1 MCIIIISENE
11 RMKYSRVS
19 WKICSD
25 SFELS
30 VIYSPEEKYSC
41 FSFSFLF
48 FYYYSAFSLICHR
61 KRLTLRVNFSSV
73 FYFKKNLISITC
85 NAFRC
90 IFNYDDAN
98 NFFRSIWMKMYC
110 TFVCIYH
117 NMKLTTFQNEHFPK
131 QMHII
136 IIVATCITYMG

>member
-1 MCIIIISENE
+1 MYNNNQWKWKNE
-11 RMKYSRVS
+11 IFTCFMKNLLRFL
-19 WKICSD
+19 WTFCNIFAWRKILV
-25 SFELS
+25 FFIFFS
-30 VIYSPEEKYSC
+30 V
-41 FSFSFLF
+41 